1 MNLTKF
7 SSNKIYWFIASFQR
21 DVINRIFVCEQYFDG
36 SLESPQSYCLLCK
49 SFPSRPII
57 FIPISKIYLRFF

>member
-21 DVINRIFVCEQYFDG
+21 DVINRIFVCNILMD
-36 SLESPQSYCLLCK
+36 LWNLPKATVYCVRAFQVDL
-49 SFPSRPII
+49 
-57 FIPISKIYLRFF
+57 

>member
-36 SLESPQSYCLLCK
+36 SLESP
-49 SFPSRPII
+49 
-57 FIPISKIYLRFF
+57 